1 MTSPAVLPG
10 TAVRAPRTATGRRA
24 LQLALLVGGLLAL
37 GLLCG
42 ERAQAAEGVS
52 STPSLTSV
60 VAQKLPLR
68 DVLTP
73 HKAHKAHKTPE
84 PQTSAPAPRKATVA
98 GKSVT
103 ETVPVVPPVVPVV
116 DEALKAE
123 QVHKVVRSVTDSVT
137 AVTESLD
144 ETVRQ
149 VSELPAKVSVLPAV
163 PVVQLPELPVVSEL
177 PGELLPAPVVTAPRH
192 AQPQPQS
199 PVTPGTG
206 HEKSGTRASVAAA
219 VSYGPRLTV
228 VTLTSDRA
236 AQAGGHGAARP
247 VGAPSRP
254 APAGDPDGA
263 LGKSAVDGAASRHG
277 DAHAVTF
284 VDRAPLRL
292 VTGAAARVDA
302 AGTRDRYRDI
312 PVFPG

>member
-10 TAVRAPRTATGRRA
+10 TAARALRTATGRRA

-42 ERAQAAEGVS
+42 ARAQAAEGVS

-60 VAQKLPLR
+60 VAQKVPLR

-73 HKAHKAHKTPE
+73 HKAHKAPKRQTP
-84 PQTSAPAPRKATVA
+84 TSAPRKATVA

-103 ETVPVVPPVVPVV
+103 GAVPVVPVV
-116 DEALKAE
+116 DETLKAE
-123 QVHKVVRSVTDSVT
+123 KVHKVVRSVTDSVT
-137 AVTESLD
+137 AVTQSLD

-149 VSELPAKVSVLPAV
+149 VAELPAKVSLPPTV

-177 PGELLPAPVVTAPRH
+177 PGELLPAPVITVPRP
-192 AQPQPQS
+192 AQPQPRS

-206 HEKSGTRASVAAA
+206 HEKSGTQAPVTAA

-228 VTLTSDRA
+228 VTLTSDGA
-236 AQAGGHGAARP
+236 AHAGGHRAARP
-247 VGAPSRP
+247 VGAPTRP

-263 LGKSAVDGAASRHG
+263 LGKSAVDGASSRHG

-292 VTGAAARVDA
+292 VSGAAARVDA
-302 AGTRDRYRDI
+302 TETRDRYRDI

>member
-1 MTSPAVLPG
+1 M
-10 TAVRAPRTATGRRA
+10 RALRTAPGRRA

-42 ERAQAAEGVS
+42 ARAQAAEGVS

-60 VAQKLPLR
+60 VAQKVPLR

-73 HKAHKAHKTPE
+73 PKAHTAHMASKPQ
-84 PQTSAPAPRKATVA
+84 PQTQTETPVPRRATAA
-98 GKSVT
+98 GKPVT
-103 ETVPVVPPVVPVV
+103 EAVPVVPVV
-116 DEALKAE
+116 DETLKAE
-123 QVHKVVRSVTDSVT
+123 KVHKAVRSVTDSVT

-149 VSELPAKVSVLPAV
+149 VSELPAQVSV
-163 PVVQLPELPVVSEL
+163 PVVHLPELPVDSEL
-177 PGELLPAPVVTAPRH
+177 PGELLPAPVITVPRP

-199 PVTPGTG
+199 PVAPGAG
-206 HEKSGTRASVAAA
+206 HEKSGAQAPVTAA

-228 VTLTSDRA
+228 VPLTSGRA
-236 AQAGGHGAARP
+236 AQAGGHRAARP
-247 VGAPSRP
+247 VGAPTRP

-292 VTGAAARVDA
+292 VSGAAARVDA